1 MSAIEELF
9 ALTRLRVLRWLAL
22 TALIVAIGTECFVSK
37 LAVLDPDIWWH
48 LSVGDWI
55 VHNQAFPH
63 TGIFSRTAA
72 SRPWMAY
79 SWGYEVLLSRFYDWW
94 TFVGMGVFGTALTI
108 AVALAV
114 FVMLY
119 RISRQFWTAWALS
132 LLSFGGFLF
141 NIAPRPV
148 FFSVILFTIVLT
160 LILEAQRSGRVQLLY
175 WLPLIFIIWANTH
188 IQFIYGIALVG
199 LLAGINLLQRIAIS
213 LRLYPESLTNPTL
226 QFSAAAWWPAVL
238 ARIRT
243 TSINRFFYIRNR
255 RLCTK

>member
-1 MSAIEELF
+1 MRFCSP
-9 ALTRLRVLRWLAL
+9 V
-22 TALIVAIGTECFVSK
+22 
-37 LAVLDPDIWWH
+37 
-48 LSVGDWI
+48 
-55 VHNQAFPH
+55 
-63 TGIFSRTAA
+63 
-72 SRPWMAY
+72 
-79 SWGYEVLLSRFYDWW
+79 FYDWW
-94 TFVGMGVFGTALTI
+94 TFVGIGVFGTALTI

-148 FFSVILFTIVLT
+148 FFSVIFFTIVLT

-213 LRLYPESLTNPTL
+213 LGLYPESLTNPTL
-226 QFSAAAWWPAVL
+226 PVTALFAIFGSAWWPAVS

-243 TSINRFFYIRNR
+243 TSINRCFYIRNR
-255 RLCTK
+255 RSCTK